1 MGAVEEGG
9 KVASSV
15 VTSLQSQPIILAV
28 VVFNFVFMGAVLYLS
43 YYTRESHERTINLLL
58 EKQDKMATMLYNC
71 TPSGNKT
78 GLRWDLLSNPYIK
91 PIP

>member
-9 KVASSV
+9 KVASTV
-15 VTSLQSQPIILAV
+15 VTSLQSQPIVLAV

-43 YYTRESHERTINLLL
+43 YYTRESHERTINTLL

-71 TPSGNKT
+71 TPPNKT
-78 GLRWDLLSNPYIK
+78 GLHWDLLSNPYLEHNPK
-91 PIP
+91 